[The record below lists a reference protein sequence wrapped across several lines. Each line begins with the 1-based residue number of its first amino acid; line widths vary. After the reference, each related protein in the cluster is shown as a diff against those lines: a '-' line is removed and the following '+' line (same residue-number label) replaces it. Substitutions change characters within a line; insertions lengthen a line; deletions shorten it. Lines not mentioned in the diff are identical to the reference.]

1 MDTLAHTTPKS
12 ATDAQRWRTVAWIIG
27 SLALAGALVIVEV
40 AHLRTHITIG
50 NLDFFAMAARV
61 EPLSNTLSAWVNGFY
76 PVGIP
81 LLLRFGLLM
90 GLDVVR
96 AGQTASIVGGVLCLY
111 SGGLLAW
118 HMTRSRSL
126 ALLTMAFLLCT
137 GTVLFYA
144 GFEGTDMLAA
154 GLQSFAI
161 SLLAR
166 APDRK
171 GNTLMAGLVNGLGYL
186 VRYTGLITL
195 AISLLYLLFLA
206 IYRREK
212 RRLWPFASYGL
223 GFLIGAA
230 PQLIPSLLVQGS
242 PFYQTQVYHIWIKLY
257 ADSDFVRAAWDTT
270 PVEISMGE
278 LIALDWRRFVENWWG
293 EFSDF
298 WFTSSFP
305 VINQP
310 LAQLAKAGFLFTVL
324 DKAKISREHRW
335 LLAFFVVGATGV
347 LSIFNIDTRFLI
359 LIAPALTLSALYF
372 LWRIVPVV
380 SVSRFRLPIPMIVVI
395 LLLGMMIHIPWE
407 FAHTVE
413 GGPHAGVIKS
423 SNVFHAAG
431 AESAD
436 DVLTSNHYHQD
447 VASPTRARYDAL
459 YLLDTPPT
467 IPELRQKALAS
478 SYRFLYYD
486 DAVGVTYHPQY
497 EALLNPYQQHVGY
510 TPIWVPQDSSFIAY
524 RLEPDTLAPET
535 VTNVQFAGDIL
546 LHGYDINVS
555 ADQPDGS
562 GHRLGLY
569 LYWQSSDEIT
579 ESLKVF
585 VHVLDAQ
592 GALVAQDDAI
602 PAQWTHDTRDW
613 IPGESIIDFHM
624 IQLPVSATSDGYEI
638 VVGLYN
644 PVTDE
649 RRPVH
654 SSRDRQV
661 TLTQVQL
668 DQSIDR

>member
-1 MDTLAHTTPKS
+1 MTHSPT
-12 ATDAQRWRTVAWIIG
+12 TDAQRWRTVAWIIG

-81 LLLRFGLLM
+81 LLLRLGLLM

-96 AGQTASIVGGVLCLY
+96 AGQAASIVGGVLCLY

-118 HMTRSRSL
+118 HMTRSRAL

-171 GNTLMAGLVNGLGYL
+171 GNTFMAGLVNGLGYL

-195 AISLLYLLFLA
+195 AVSLLYLLTLT
-206 IYRREK
+206 ICRREK
-212 RRLWPFASYGL
+212 KRLWPFASYGL

-230 PQLIPSLLVQGS
+230 PQLIPSLLVKGS
-242 PFYQTQVYHIWIKLY
+242 LFY
-257 ADSDFVRAAWDTT
+257 
-270 PVEISMGE
+270 
-278 LIALDWRRFVENWWG
+278 
-293 EFSDF
+293 
-298 WFTSSFP
+298 SSFP

-310 LAQLAKAGFLFTVL
+310 LAQLAKAGFLFAVL
-324 DKAKISREHRW
+324 DHAKISREHRW
-335 LLAFFVVGATGV
+335 LLAFFVVGTTGA

-359 LIAPALTLSALYF
+359 LIAPALTLSAMYF
-372 LWRIVPVV
+372 LWRIVPLV
-380 SVSRFRLPIPMIVVI
+380 SVSRFRLPIPVIVLI
-395 LLLGMMIHIPWE
+395 FLLVTMIHIPWE

-413 GGPHAGVIKS
+413 GGPHAGVIES

-431 AESAD
+431 AESAN

-447 VASPTRARYDAL
+447 VASPTRNPYGAL
-459 YLLDTPPT
+459 YLLDAPPT
-467 IPELRQKALAS
+467 VPELRQKALAS
-478 SYRFLYYD
+478 NYRFLYYD
-486 DAVGVTYHPQY
+486 AANGVTYHPQY

-510 TPIWVPQDSSFIAY
+510 TPIWVPQSASFVAY
-524 RLEPDTLAPET
+524 RLEPDSPTPET
-535 VTNVQFAGDIL
+535 ATDVQFAGDISL
-546 LHGYDINVS
+546 QGYDLNVS

-562 GHRLGLY
+562 GHRIGLY
-569 LYWQSSDEIT
+569 LYWQSGDEIT

-585 VHVLDAQ
+585 VHVFDAQ
-592 GALVAQDDAI
+592 GALVAQDDAV
-602 PAQWTHDTRDW
+602 PAQWTRDTRDW
-613 IPGESIIDFHM
+613 TPGESIVDFHM
-624 IQLPVSATSDGYEI
+624 IQLPVSATSDSYEI
-638 VVGLYN
+638 AVGLYN
-644 PVTDE
+644 PATGE

-654 SSRDRQV
+654 SSRDNQV
-661 TLTQVQL
+661 TLTQIQL
-668 DQSIDR
+668 EQ